1 MEEKISLAFRNRG
14 LSPKK
19 FQVASIR
26 CLLKGEDI
34 FVSVPTGSGKT
45 YVYAFLSQIAAS
57 LHMPHRVIV
66 VTPLISLMQDQVRR
80 MNQLG
85 ISSAFVEEAQKDDAV
100 KQGVLSGDYDI
111 VFMSPESATNSK
123 WRDLFLSKLYQRE
136 LMTIVIDE
144 CHCISQWL
152 VAIYSPIFL
161 HNPFKN
167 KLSNNKK

>member
-1 MEEKISLAFRNRG
+1 M
-14 LSPKK
+14 
-19 FQVASIR
+19 
-26 CLLKGEDI
+26 
-34 FVSVPTGSGKT
+34 SVPTGSGKT
-45 YVYAFLSQIAAS
+45 YVYAFLPQIAAS
-57 LHMPHRVIV
+57 LGMPHRVIV
-66 VTPLISLMQDQVRR
+66 VTPLISLMQDQMRR
-80 MNQLG
+80 MNQLR

-152 VAIYSPIFL
+152 VAIYSPMFL
-161 HNPFKN
+161 HNPFRN
-167 KLSNNKK
+167 KLPNNKN